1 MNEETNDEKVDRVT
15 GKATCLGFLMMR
27 NMGNIPPEDRE
38 VVEYFFDWLKTK
50 QATAI
55 FALVS
60 LISGF
65 FFLNQNITGNVIL
78 NENYSLNI
86 LPIIGLFLILCS
98 VVLGAYSVRKKN

>member
-1 MNEETNDEKVDRVT
+1 M
-15 GKATCLGFLMMR
+15 GK
-27 NMGNIPPEDRE
+27 
-38 VVEYFFDWLKTK
+38 FFDWLKTK

-55 FALVS
+55 FAVGS

-78 NENYSLNI
+78 NESYSLNI

-98 VVLGAYSVRKKN
+98 VILGAYSVMKHN

>member
-1 MNEETNDEKVDRVT
+1 MYFLEYDKIFKLIRIMNRM
-15 GKATCLGFLMMR
+15 GK
-27 NMGNIPPEDRE
+27 
-38 VVEYFFDWLKTK
+38 FFDWLKTK

-55 FALVS
+55 FAVGS

-78 NENYSLNI
+78 NESYSLNI

-98 VVLGAYSVRKKN
+98 VILGAYSVMKHN